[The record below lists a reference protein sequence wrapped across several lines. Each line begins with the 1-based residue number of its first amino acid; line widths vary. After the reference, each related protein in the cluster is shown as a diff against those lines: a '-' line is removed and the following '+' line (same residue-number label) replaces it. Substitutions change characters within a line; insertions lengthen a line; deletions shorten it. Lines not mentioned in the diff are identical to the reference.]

1 MPHSEGG
8 FSESVMGIM
17 RNLISYSDS
26 RVNLS
31 KPSWS
36 LHAHSCYCPPME
48 ATGECGAEQT
58 IDDGVSPVNS
68 GSSEAL
74 WVSGPPV
81 FRSHGGAAAA
91 VAGLLFLSADS

>member
-1 MPHSEGG
+1 
-8 FSESVMGIM
+8 
-17 RNLISYSDS
+17 
-26 RVNLS
+26 
-31 KPSWS
+31 
-36 LHAHSCYCPPME
+36 ME

-58 IDDGVSPVNS
+58 IDDGKRRLCVSPVNS

-74 WVSGPPV
+74 WVSEPPV